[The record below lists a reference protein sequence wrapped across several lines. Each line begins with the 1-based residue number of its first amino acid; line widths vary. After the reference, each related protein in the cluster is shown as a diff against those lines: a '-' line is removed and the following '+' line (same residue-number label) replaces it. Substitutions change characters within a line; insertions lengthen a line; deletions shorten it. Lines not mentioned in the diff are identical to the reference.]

1 MTAAA
6 LPLGARRAAR
16 RLGFWASVLL
26 LVVWLLGPILWIA
39 ITSIQPESAVTQA
52 PPALT
57 WDLNFGWYS
66 QFLRDGGW
74 LRSML
79 VSLEVALG
87 TTAATIVIG
96 SLAAYPLA
104 RLRVPGRNGIM
115 ALLIA
120 TQMMPP
126 IVLLIPVLFMARE
139 VHLTDTVAALI
150 LVNTAF
156 VLPLVIWLLFNFFRE
171 VPRTIESAAR
181 IDGCTRLGTLFRVTI
196 PAAAPGISATA
207 ILILIGTWNEFLF
220 ALILGDRDAVT
231 VTRRIAFIE
240 APAGGVGAPPI
251 NAVATAG
258 ILAVLPCLVLV
269 FFFHRRIVAG
279 ISEAFMKG

>member
-1 MTAAA
+1 VTAAA
-6 LPLGARRAAR
+6 LPVGTRRAIR
-16 RLGFWASVLL
+16 RVGFWASILA

-39 ITSIQPESAVTQA
+39 ITSVQPEAAVTQA

-57 WDLNFGWYS
+57 WNLNFDWYS
-66 QFLRDGGW
+66 QFLQNGDW

-87 TTAATIVIG
+87 TTAATIAIG

-139 VHLTDTVAALI
+139 VHLTDTVGALI

-171 VPRTIESAAR
+171 VPRAIESAAR
-181 IDGCTRLGTLFRVTI
+181 IDGCTRLGTLFRVTV

-220 ALILGDRDAVT
+220 ALILGDNDAVT

-251 NAVATAG
+251 TAVATAG

>member
-1 MTAAA
+1 MTAVA
-6 LPLGARRAAR
+6 LPPGARVAAR
-16 RLGFWASVLL
+16 RVGFWASV
-26 LVVWLLGPILWIA
+26 VVLGIWLLGPILWMA
-39 ITSIQPESAVTQA
+39 ITSIQPEAAVTQA

-57 WDLNFGWYS
+57 WKLHFGWYS
-66 QFLRDGGW
+66 QFLQDTEW
-74 LRSML
+74 LKSTL
-79 VSLEVALG
+79 VSLEVAIG

-96 SLAAYPLA
+96 ALAAYPLA

-126 IVLLIPVLFMARE
+126 IVLLIPVLFMARK
-139 VHLTDTVAALI
+139 VHLTDTVAALV

-156 VLPLVIWLLFNFFRE
+156 LLPLVIWLLFNFFRE

-181 IDGCTRLGTLFRVTI
+181 IDGCTRLGTLFRITI

-231 VTRRIAFIE
+231 VTRRIAFIG

-251 NAVATAG
+251 TAVATAG
-258 ILAVLPCLVLV
+258 ILAVLPCLILV

-279 ISEAFMKG
+279 ISEAFVKG

>member
-1 MTAAA
+1 MRAISITA
-6 LPLGARRAAR
+6 GAQRGASRI
-16 RLGFWASVLL
+16 GFWLGILL
-26 LVVWLLGPILWIA
+26 LGVWLLGPILWMAIA
-39 ITSIQPESAVTQA
+39 SVQPEAAVTTA
-52 PPALT
+52 PPELT
-57 WDLNFGWYS
+57 WHLDFGWYS
-66 QFLRDGGW
+66 QFLQDSEW
-74 LRSML
+74 LRSTF
-79 VSLEVALG
+79 VSLKVSIA

-104 RLRVPGRNGIM
+104 RLEVPGRNGIM
-115 ALLIA
+115 LILIA
-120 TQMMPP
+120 TLMMPP

-139 VHLTDTVAALI
+139 VHLTDTVTALV

-156 VLPLVIWLLFNFFRE
+156 LLPLVIWLLFHFFRE
-171 VPRTIESAAR
+171 VPKSIESAAR
-181 IDGCTRLGTLFRVTI
+181 IDGCTRLGTLFRITI

-240 APAGGVGAPPI
+240 APAAGAGAPPI
-251 NAVATAG
+251 TAVAAAG
-258 ILAVLPCLVLV
+258 ILAVLPCLLLV
-269 FFFHRRIVAG
+269 FFFHRRIVTG

>member
-1 MTAAA
+1 VSAIA
-6 LPLGARRAAR
+6 LPRARTPIR
-16 RLGFWASVLL
+16 RLAGLAGLILL
-26 LVVWLLGPILWIA
+26 GVWLLGPILWIA
-39 ITSIQPESAVTQA
+39 ITSVQPEAAVTTA
-52 PPALT
+52 PPELT
-57 WDLNFGWYS
+57 WDLDFGWYS
-66 QFLRDGGW
+66 KFLQDGDW
-74 LRSML
+74 LRSTL
-79 VSLEVALG
+79 VSLEVAAA

-104 RLRVPGRNGIM
+104 RLRVPGRNTIM

-139 VHLTDTVAALI
+139 VHLTDTVAALV

-156 VLPLVIWLLFNFFRE
+156 LLPLVIWLLFNFFRE

-181 IDGCTRLGTLFRVTI
+181 IDGCTRIGTLFRVTI
-196 PAAAPGISATA
+196 PAAMPGIAATA

-231 VTRRIAFIE
+231 VTRRIAFVE

-251 NAVATAG
+251 TAIATAG
-258 ILAVLPCLVLV
+258 ILAVLPCLILV

>member
-1 MTAAA
+1 MAAA
-6 LPLGARRAAR
+6 TLSTGSRIPFRRIAFGAGVA
-16 RLGFWASVLL
+16 
-26 LVVWLLGPILWIA
+26 VVAIWLMGPILWMA
-39 ITSIQPESAVTQA
+39 ITSIQPEAAVTTA
-52 PPALT
+52 PPELT
-57 WDLNFGWYS
+57 WDLHFGWYS
-66 QFLRDGGW
+66 QFLQDTEW
-74 LRSML
+74 LKSTL
-79 VSLEVALG
+79 VSLEVALA

-104 RLRVPGRNGIM
+104 RLRVPGRNLILV
-115 ALLIA
+115 LLIA

-139 VHLTDTVAALI
+139 VHLTDTVAALV

-156 VLPLVIWLLFNFFRE
+156 LLPLVIWLLFNFFRE
-171 VPRTIESAAR
+171 VPVAIESAAR
-181 IDGCTRLGTLFRVTI
+181 IDGCTRLGALFRVTI

-207 ILILIGTWNEFLF
+207 ILILIATWNEFLF

-240 APAGGVGAPPI
+240 APAGGAGAPPI
-251 NAVATAG
+251 TAVATAG

-269 FFFHRRIVAG
+269 FFFHRRIVSG
-279 ISEAFMKG
+279 ISEAFVKG